1 MKKLAIDIG
10 NTFIKCGVFENN
22 KIVDRA
28 SIKSTKELMGLLTK
42 HSVSQTV
49 ICSVVPQKN
58 KEFVNYLKK
67 HTQAPVQNIHYKK
80 THLKLNVEEPE
91 SVGNDRLCN
100 VFGALQLYSSPLI
113 IIDFGTATTYDV
125 VNKKNEFIGGIIAP
139 GVETSTKNLISKAAL
154 LKNID
159 LVFPSSVIGNN
170 TTNNIQ
176 SGIMFGAVAQVEGLV
191 KKIQLESNTHHTLIL
206 TGGFSKLISPHLN
219 IDHVLEIDLTLKGM
233 FYINEFLN
241 K

>member
-10 NTFIKCGVFENN
+10 NTFIKCGVFKNK

-28 SIKSTKELMGLLTK
+28 SIKSAKELIKLLTK
-42 HSVSQTV
+42 HSLSQII
-49 ICSVVPQKN
+49 ICSVVPQTN
-58 KEFVNYLKK
+58 KEFIDYLKK
-67 HTQAPVQNIHYKK
+67 HTRAPIQKIHYKK
-80 THLKLNVEEPE
+80 TNLKLNVEEPG
-91 SVGNDRLCN
+91 SVGNDRICN
-100 VFGALQLYSSPLI
+100 IFGALKLYSSPMI

-125 VNKKNEFIGGIIAP
+125 INKKNEFIGGIIAP

-159 LVFPSSVIGNN
+159 LVFPSKVIGNN

-176 SGIMFGAVAQVEGLV
+176 SGIMFGAVAQVEVLI
-191 KKIQLESNTHHTLIL
+191 KKIQLESNTQHTLIL

-219 IDHVLEIDLTLKGM
+219 IDHILEIDLTLKGM
-233 FYINEFLN
+233 FYINESLN

>member
-28 SIKSTKELMGLLTK
+28 SIKSTEEIMGILTK
-42 HSVSQTV
+42 HSLSQ
-49 ICSVVPQKN
+49 IILCSVVPKQN
-58 KEFVNYLKK
+58 KEFMDFLKK
-67 HTQAPVQNIHYKK
+67 NSQAPIQNIHYKK
-80 THLKLNVEEPE
+80 TNLKLNVEEPK

-100 VFGALQLYSSPLI
+100 VFGALKLYSAPI
-113 IIDFGTATTYDV
+113 IIVDFGTATTYDV
-125 VNKKNEFIGGIIAP
+125 INKKNEFIGGIIAP

-159 LVFPSSVIGNN
+159 LVFPSSVIGSN

-191 KKIQLESNTHHTLIL
+191 KKIQLESNTQHSLIL
-206 TGGFSKLISPHLN
+206 TGGFAKLISPHLN

-233 FYINEFLN
+233 FYINESLN